1 MDLRIAGALVTGI
14 ALAVLL
20 IAEKRNSKLGVWI
33 AKPIAALGYL
43 TLALASGAL
52 DSSYGILILVGLAL
66 SFWGDVF
73 LIPDDSPRIF
83 QAGVLSVLLGH
94 VAFTIAFWSS
104 GIDYMVSALAAGVV
118 VAVAAV
124 VLRWLMPNVGE
135 DMKVPVKAYV
145 AVISLM
151 LVAAT
156 GCAAAGERPDI
167 FAGAF
172 LFYLSD
178 LSVARNR
185 FVSPGFVNTAWGLPC
200 YFLAQLILAASVAGA

>member
-1 MDLRIAGALVTGI
+1 MDARVAGTLVTLI
-14 ALAVLL
+14 ALAFLL
-20 IAEKRNSKLGVWI
+20 IAEKLGSKLGIWI
-33 AKPIAALGYL
+33 AKPTAALGYL
-43 TLALASGAL
+43 ALALASGAL
-52 DSSYGILILVGLAL
+52 ETPYGVLILVGLAL

-83 QAGVLSVLLGH
+83 QAGILSFLLGH
-94 VAFTIAFWSS
+94 VAFTIAFWRS
-104 GIDYMVSALAAGVV
+104 GVDYAVSALAAGVLI
-118 VAVAAV
+118 AVAAA
-124 VLRWLMPNVGE
+124 VLRWLMPNVGD
-135 DMKVPVKAYV
+135 DMRAPVKAYV
-145 AVISLM
+145 GVISLM
-151 LVAAT
+151 LVVAA
-156 GCAAAGERPDI
+156 GCAVKGGRPEI

>member
-1 MDLRIAGALVTGI
+1 MDPRIASALVTGI
-14 ALAVLL
+14 ALALLL

-43 TLALASGAL
+43 ALALASGAL

-83 QAGVLSVLLGH
+83 QAGILSFLLGH

-104 GIDYMVSALAAGVV
+104 GVDYTVSAVAAGVV
-118 VAVAAV
+118 IAVAAM
-124 VLRWLMPNVGE
+124 VLRWLMPNVGD
-135 DMKVPVKAYV
+135 DMRGAVKAYV

-156 GCAAAGERPDI
+156 GCAMEGGRPEI

-178 LSVARNR
+178 LSVARNL

-200 YFLAQLILAASVAGA
+200 YFLAQLILAASVVGA